1 MRNAIVLAAGK
12 GTRMKSELSKLM
24 HPIIDR
30 PMLGYILDALRA
42 VNVER
47 IVIVVGYQAQSI
59 MDAYPECE
67 FAMQMPQLGTG
78 HAVMQCS
85 QLKDAQGQTLII
97 NGDGPCI
104 QPETLEKLFQA
115 NEGASCTLLTSIL
128 EDGAHY
134 GRIVRDDSGNVVE
147 IVEAKDCTDK
157 QRKICEIN
165 AGMYCF
171 DNKDLFD
178 NLDKLQTNNAQN
190 EYYLTDMVKILSS
203 QGKKVNGMVIE
214 DRDEVMGINDC
225 VELNKAYVWMRNRIN
240 LNWMKQ
246 GVQIVDPSR
255 TVIGKDV
262 KIGHDVIIHPDVE
275 ILKDTEIGDYVQIM
289 PFSYLENSKIGN
301 GAIIDNAKCVNTTI
315 QENEVVQPFEY
326 RRN

>member
-42 VNVER
+42 VHTER

-78 HAVMQCS
+78 HAVMQCT
-85 QLKDAQGQTLII
+85 QLKEAKGQTVVI

-104 QPETLEKLFQA
+104 TPETLEKLFKA
-115 NEGASCTLLTSIL
+115 NENASLTLLTSVL

-134 GRIVRDDSGNVVE
+134 GRIVRNEQGNVME

-157 QRKICEIN
+157 QKEIKEIN

-171 DNKDLFD
+171 NNEDLFE

-203 QGKKVNGMVIE
+203 QGKRVNGMVIE

-225 VELNKAYVWMRNRIN
+225 LELNKAYEWMTSRIN
-240 LNWMKQ
+240 TEWMK
-246 GVQIVDPSR
+246 
-255 TVIGKDV
+255 
-262 KIGHDVIIHPDVE
+262 
-275 ILKDTEIGDYVQIM
+275 
-289 PFSYLENSKIGN
+289 SYQHFLHLI
-301 GAIIDNAKCVNTTI
+301 
-315 QENEVVQPFEY
+315 
-326 RRN
+326 